1 MLASR
6 TSLLILISLAFLSFL
21 FHVLMNSPAVM
32 HDLHVIDHV
41 GPTTLFHPF
50 VVSPR
55 DKIPRI
61 AERICRLGGIG
72 APSPVHGSLDRWE

>member
-1 MLASR
+1 
-6 TSLLILISLAFLSFL
+6 
-21 FHVLMNSPAVM
+21 MNSPAVV

-55 DKIPRI
+55 DEIPRI

-72 APSPVHGSLDRWE
+72 APSPVHDSLDREK